1 MKKITILLIS
11 FFLIQAYNANALITS
26 AKQAILMDVNSGQVL
41 FKKNENEKISPASI
55 TKVMTSIIAFDLI
68 KSGELKLNE
77 KFLVS
82 NKAWRMAKQ
91 GYSSM
96 FIVPNDRITVL
107 NLLKGIIIASGNDA
121 CIALAEG
128 IAGSEAAFASMM
140 NDKAKSIGMTN
151 TNFSN
156 SSGIYSEDNYS
167 TVSDIS
173 LMSVYL
179 IKEFPELYKMYAE
192 RTFTWDRTGGN
203 PITQS
208 NRNTLLYKN
217 SKVDGIKTGHLNDS
231 GYSLAATMLVNN
243 RRILS
248 VVSGTNSQKERAKES
263 LKLLNHAIIT
273 TELLLVKKENPLFSI
288 NTWNGKK
295 SSIKLELEKDLYI
308 TYSKR
313 RSRDIKMYL
322 EVSEP
327 IKDHF
332 KASDQL
338 GVLRIKDKNGLDIKQ
353 PLFATEDFKK
363 INFIKRGGGGAT
375 PKFTFQKSLYTVKRG
390 FKMDFF
396 NTRMCFGKF

>member
-11 FFLIQAYNANALITS
+11 FFLIQAYNAHALNTS

-55 TKVMTSIIAFDLI
+55 TKIMTSIIAFDLI

-173 LMSVYL
+173 LMSIYL

-208 NRNTLLYKN
+208 NRNSLLYKN

-248 VVSGTNSQKERAKES
+248 VVSGTNSQKERARES

-273 TELLLVKKENPLFSI
+273 TELLLVKKENSLFSI

-313 RSRDIKMYL
+313 RSRDIKIYL

-338 GVLRIKDKNGLDIKQ
+338 GVLRIKDENGLDIKQ

-363 INFIKRGGGGAT
+363 INFIKR
-375 PKFTFQKSLYTVKRG
+375 
-390 FKMDFF
+390 FF
-396 NTRMCFGKF
+396 NSIGFLVWG

>member
-11 FFLIQAYNANALITS
+11 FFLIQAYNAHALNTS

-140 NDKAKSIGMTN
+140 NDKAKSIGMIN

-167 TVSDIS
+167 TVSDIA

-248 VVSGTNSQKERAKES
+248 VISGTNSQKERARES

-313 RSRDIKMYL
+313 RSKDIKIYL

-327 IKDHF
+327 IKNHF

-363 INFIKRGGGGAT
+363 INFIKR
-375 PKFTFQKSLYTVKRG
+375 
-390 FKMDFF
+390 FF
-396 NTRMCFGKF
+396 NSIGFLVWG

>member
-11 FFLIQAYNANALITS
+11 FFLIQAYNAHALNTS

-55 TKVMTSIIAFDLI
+55 TKIMTSIIAFDLI

-208 NRNTLLYKN
+208 NRNSLLYKN

-248 VVSGTNSQKERAKES
+248 VVSGTNSQKERARES

-313 RSRDIKMYL
+313 RSRDIKIYL

-338 GVLRIKDKNGLDIKQ
+338 GVLRIKDENGLDIKQ

-363 INFIKRGGGGAT
+363 INFIKR
-375 PKFTFQKSLYTVKRG
+375 
-390 FKMDFF
+390 FF
-396 NTRMCFGKF
+396 NSIGFLVWG

>member
-11 FFLIQAYNANALITS
+11 FFLIQAYNANALNTS

-140 NDKAKSIGMTN
+140 NDKAKSIGMIN

-313 RSRDIKMYL
+313 RSGDIEMYL

-338 GVLRIKDKNGLDIKQ
+338 GVLRIKDENGLDIKQ

-363 INFIKRGGGGAT
+363 INFIKR
-375 PKFTFQKSLYTVKRG
+375 
-390 FKMDFF
+390 FF
-396 NTRMCFGKF
+396 NSIGFLVWG

>member
-11 FFLIQAYNANALITS
+11 FFLIQAYNAHALNTS

-55 TKVMTSIIAFDLI
+55 TKIMTSIIAFDLI

-140 NDKAKSIGMTN
+140 NDKAKSIGMIN

-167 TVSDIS
+167 TVSDIA

-179 IKEFPELYKMYAE
+179 IKKFPELYKMYAE

-248 VVSGTNSQKERAKES
+248 VISGTNSQKERARES

-313 RSRDIKMYL
+313 RSRDIKIYL

-338 GVLRIKDKNGLDIKQ
+338 GVLRIKDENGLDIKQ

-363 INFIKRGGGGAT
+363 INFIKR
-375 PKFTFQKSLYTVKRG
+375 
-390 FKMDFF
+390 FF
-396 NTRMCFGKF
+396 NSIGFLVWG

>member
-68 KSGELKLNE
+68 KNGELKLNE

-140 NDKAKSIGMTN
+140 NDKAKSIGMTS

-179 IKEFPELYKMYAE
+179 IKEFPDLYKMYAE

-248 VVSGTNSQKERAKES
+248 VVSGTNSKKERAKES

-322 EVSEP
+322 EVFEP

-363 INFIKRGGGGAT
+363 INFIKR
-375 PKFTFQKSLYTVKRG
+375 
-390 FKMDFF
+390 FF
-396 NTRMCFGKF
+396 NSIGFLVWG

>member
-11 FFLIQAYNANALITS
+11 FFLIQAYNAHALNTS

-55 TKVMTSIIAFDLI
+55 TKIMTSIIAFDLI

-107 NLLKGIIIASGNDA
+107 NLLKGVIIASGNDA

-140 NDKAKSIGMTN
+140 NDKAKSIGMIN

-167 TVSDIS
+167 TVSDIA

-208 NRNTLLYKN
+208 NRNALLYKN

-248 VVSGTNSQKERAKES
+248 VISGTNSQKERARES

-273 TELLLVKKENPLFSI
+273 TELLLVKKENSLFSI

-313 RSRDIKMYL
+313 RSRDIKIYL

-327 IKDHF
+327 IKNHF

-363 INFIKRGGGGAT
+363 INFIKR
-375 PKFTFQKSLYTVKRG
+375 
-390 FKMDFF
+390 FF
-396 NTRMCFGKF
+396 NSIGFLVWG

>member
-11 FFLIQAYNANALITS
+11 FFLIQAYNAHALNTS

-55 TKVMTSIIAFDLI
+55 TKIMTSIIAFDLI

-156 SSGIYSEDNYS
+156 SSGIYSKDNYS
-167 TVSDIS
+167 TVSDIA

-179 IKEFPELYKMYAE
+179 IKEFPELYKMYSE

-208 NRNTLLYKN
+208 NRNSLLYKN

-248 VVSGTNSQKERAKES
+248 VVSGTNSQKERARES

-273 TELLLVKKENPLFSI
+273 TELLLVKKENSLFSI

-313 RSRDIKMYL
+313 RSRDIKIYL

-338 GVLRIKDKNGLDIKQ
+338 GVLRIKDENGLDIKQ

-363 INFIKRGGGGAT
+363 INFIKR
-375 PKFTFQKSLYTVKRG
+375 
-390 FKMDFF
+390 FF
-396 NTRMCFGKF
+396 NSIGFLVWG

>member
-11 FFLIQAYNANALITS
+11 FFLIQAYNAHALNTS

-140 NDKAKSIGMTN
+140 NDKAKSIGMIN

-167 TVSDIS
+167 TVSDIA

-248 VVSGTNSQKERAKES
+248 VISGTNSQKERARES

-313 RSRDIKMYL
+313 RSRDIKIYL

-363 INFIKRGGGGAT
+363 INFIKR
-375 PKFTFQKSLYTVKRG
+375 
-390 FKMDFF
+390 FF
-396 NTRMCFGKF
+396 NSIGFLVWG

>member
-11 FFLIQAYNANALITS
+11 FFLIQAYNANALNTS

-140 NDKAKSIGMTN
+140 NGKAKSIGMIN

-313 RSRDIKMYL
+313 RSRDIEMYL

-338 GVLRIKDKNGLDIKQ
+338 GVLRIKDKNGLDIMQ

-363 INFIKRGGGGAT
+363 IKML
-375 PKFTFQKSLYTVKRG
+375 TFRHIIHISQK
-390 FKMDFF
+390 
-396 NTRMCFGKF
+396 

>member
-363 INFIKRGGGGAT
+363 INFIKR
-375 PKFTFQKSLYTVKRG
+375 
-390 FKMDFF
+390 FF
-396 NTRMCFGKF
+396 NSIGFLVWG

>member
-11 FFLIQAYNANALITS
+11 FFLIQAYNAHALNTS

-55 TKVMTSIIAFDLI
+55 TKIMTSIIAFDLI

-140 NDKAKSIGMTN
+140 NDKAKSIGMIN

-167 TVSDIS
+167 TVSDIA

-179 IKEFPELYKMYAE
+179 IKEFPELYKMYSE

-248 VVSGTNSQKERAKES
+248 VISGTNSQKERARES

-313 RSRDIKMYL
+313 RSRDIKIYL

-338 GVLRIKDKNGLDIKQ
+338 GVLKIKDKNGLDIKQ

-363 INFIKRGGGGAT
+363 INFIKR
-375 PKFTFQKSLYTVKRG
+375 
-390 FKMDFF
+390 FF
-396 NTRMCFGKF
+396 NSIGFLVWG

>member
-11 FFLIQAYNANALITS
+11 FFLIQSYNANALITS

-128 IAGSEAAFASMM
+128 IAGSEAAFASIM

-273 TELLLVKKENPLFSI
+273 TELLLIKKENPLFSI

-313 RSRDIKMYL
+313 RSRDIEMYL

-363 INFIKRGGGGAT
+363 INFIKR
-375 PKFTFQKSLYTVKRG
+375 
-390 FKMDFF
+390 FF
-396 NTRMCFGKF
+396 NSIGFLVWG

>member
-11 FFLIQAYNANALITS
+11 FFLIQAYNAHALNTS

-192 RTFTWDRTGGN
+192 RTFSWDRTGGN

-208 NRNTLLYKN
+208 NRNSLLYKN

-248 VVSGTNSQKERAKES
+248 VVSGTNSQKERARES

-273 TELLLVKKENPLFSI
+273 TELLLVKKENSLFSI

-313 RSRDIKMYL
+313 RSRDIKIYL

-338 GVLRIKDKNGLDIKQ
+338 GVLRIKDENGLDIKQ

-363 INFIKRGGGGAT
+363 INFIKR
-375 PKFTFQKSLYTVKRG
+375 
-390 FKMDFF
+390 FF
-396 NTRMCFGKF
+396 NSIGFLVWG

>member
-338 GVLRIKDKNGLDIKQ
+338 GVLRIEDKNGLDIKQ

-363 INFIKRGGGGAT
+363 INFIKR
-375 PKFTFQKSLYTVKRG
+375 
-390 FKMDFF
+390 FF
-396 NTRMCFGKF
+396 NSIGFLVWG

>member
-128 IAGSEAAFASMM
+128 IAGSEAAFTSMM

-295 SSIKLELEKDLYI
+295 SSIKLELKKDLYI

-338 GVLRIKDKNGLDIKQ
+338 GVLRIKDENGLDIKQ

-363 INFIKRGGGGAT
+363 INFIKR
-375 PKFTFQKSLYTVKRG
+375 
-390 FKMDFF
+390 FF
-396 NTRMCFGKF
+396 NSIGFLVWG

>member
-11 FFLIQAYNANALITS
+11 FFLIQAYNAHALNTS

-55 TKVMTSIIAFDLI
+55 TKIMTSIIAFDLI

-140 NDKAKSIGMTN
+140 NDKAKSIGMIN

-167 TVSDIS
+167 TVSDIA

-248 VVSGTNSQKERAKES
+248 VISGTNSQKERARES

-313 RSRDIKMYL
+313 RSKDIKIYL

-363 INFIKRGGGGAT
+363 INFIKR
-375 PKFTFQKSLYTVKRG
+375 
-390 FKMDFF
+390 FF
-396 NTRMCFGKF
+396 NSIGFLVWG

>member
-11 FFLIQAYNANALITS
+11 FFLIQAYNAHALNTS

-140 NDKAKSIGMTN
+140 NDKAKSIGMIN

-167 TVSDIS
+167 TVSDIA

-179 IKEFPELYKMYAE
+179 IKEFPELYKMYSE

-248 VVSGTNSQKERAKES
+248 VISGTNSQKERARES

-313 RSRDIKMYL
+313 RSRDIKIYL

-338 GVLRIKDKNGLDIKQ
+338 GVLRIKDENGLDIKQ

-363 INFIKRGGGGAT
+363 INFIKR
-375 PKFTFQKSLYTVKRG
+375 
-390 FKMDFF
+390 FF
-396 NTRMCFGKF
+396 NSIGFLVWG

>member
-11 FFLIQAYNANALITS
+11 FFLIQAYNANALDTS

-96 FIVPNDRITVL
+96 FIVANDRITVL

-140 NDKAKSIGMTN
+140 NDKAKSIGMTS

-167 TVSDIS
+167 TVNDIS
-173 LMSVYL
+173 LMSIYL

-217 SKVDGIKTGHLNDS
+217 SKVDGIKTGHLNSS

-248 VVSGTNSQKERAKES
+248 VVSGANSKKERAKES

-322 EVSEP
+322 EVFEP

-338 GVLRIKDKNGLDIKQ
+338 GVLRIEDKNGLDIKQ

-363 INFIKRGGGGAT
+363 INFIKR
-375 PKFTFQKSLYTVKRG
+375 
-390 FKMDFF
+390 FF
-396 NTRMCFGKF
+396 NSIGFLVWG

>member
-96 FIVPNDRITVL
+96 FIVPNDRITIL

-140 NDKAKSIGMTN
+140 NDKAKSIGMIN

-295 SSIKLELEKDLYI
+295 SSIKLELKKDLYI

-363 INFIKRGGGGAT
+363 INFIKR
-375 PKFTFQKSLYTVKRG
+375 
-390 FKMDFF
+390 FF
-396 NTRMCFGKF
+396 NSIGFLVWG

>member
-338 GVLRIKDKNGLDIKQ
+338 GVLRIKDKNGLDIKR

-363 INFIKRGGGGAT
+363 INFIKR
-375 PKFTFQKSLYTVKRG
+375 
-390 FKMDFF
+390 FF
-396 NTRMCFGKF
+396 NSIGFLVWG

>member
-11 FFLIQAYNANALITS
+11 FFLIQAYNAHALNTS

-55 TKVMTSIIAFDLI
+55 TKIMTSIIAFDLI

-140 NDKAKSIGMTN
+140 NDKAKSIGMIN

-173 LMSVYL
+173 FNV
-179 IKEFPELYKMYAE
+179 
-192 RTFTWDRTGGN
+192 G
-203 PITQS
+203 
-208 NRNTLLYKN
+208 
-217 SKVDGIKTGHLNDS
+217 
-231 GYSLAATMLVNN
+231 
-243 RRILS
+243 
-248 VVSGTNSQKERAKES
+248 
-263 LKLLNHAIIT
+263 
-273 TELLLVKKENPLFSI
+273 LF
-288 NTWNGKK
+288 N
-295 SSIKLELEKDLYI
+295 
-308 TYSKR
+308 
-313 RSRDIKMYL
+313 
-322 EVSEP
+322 
-327 IKDHF
+327 
-332 KASDQL
+332 
-338 GVLRIKDKNGLDIKQ
+338 
-353 PLFATEDFKK
+353 
-363 INFIKRGGGGAT
+363 
-375 PKFTFQKSLYTVKRG
+375 
-390 FKMDFF
+390 
-396 NTRMCFGKF
+396 

>member
-1 MKKITILLIS
+1 MKKITTLLIS
-11 FFLIQAYNANALITS
+11 FFLIQAYNANALNTS

-313 RSRDIKMYL
+313 RSRDIEMYL

-363 INFIKRGGGGAT
+363 INFIKR
-375 PKFTFQKSLYTVKRG
+375 
-390 FKMDFF
+390 FF
-396 NTRMCFGKF
+396 NSIGFLVWG

>member
-140 NDKAKSIGMTN
+140 NDKAKSIGMTS

-313 RSRDIKMYL
+313 RSRDMKMYL

-327 IKDHF
+327 IKNHF

-363 INFIKRGGGGAT
+363 INFIKR
-375 PKFTFQKSLYTVKRG
+375 
-390 FKMDFF
+390 FF
-396 NTRMCFGKF
+396 NSIGFLVWG

>member
-11 FFLIQAYNANALITS
+11 FFLIQAYNANALNTS

-140 NDKAKSIGMTN
+140 NDKAKSIGMIN

-338 GVLRIKDKNGLDIKQ
+338 GVLRIKDKNGLDIMQ

-363 INFIKRGGGGAT
+363 INFIKR
-375 PKFTFQKSLYTVKRG
+375 
-390 FKMDFF
+390 FF
-396 NTRMCFGKF
+396 NSIGFLVWG

>member
-332 KASDQL
+332 KANDQL

-363 INFIKRGGGGAT
+363 INFIKR
-375 PKFTFQKSLYTVKRG
+375 
-390 FKMDFF
+390 FF
-396 NTRMCFGKF
+396 NSIGFLVWG

>member
-11 FFLIQAYNANALITS
+11 FFLIQAYNAHALNTS

-55 TKVMTSIIAFDLI
+55 TKIMTSIIAFDLI

-140 NDKAKSIGMTN
+140 NDKAKSIGMIN

-167 TVSDIS
+167 TVSDIA

-248 VVSGTNSQKERAKES
+248 VISGTNSQKERARES

-313 RSRDIKMYL
+313 RSKDIKIYL

-327 IKDHF
+327 IKNHF

-363 INFIKRGGGGAT
+363 INFIKR
-375 PKFTFQKSLYTVKRG
+375 
-390 FKMDFF
+390 FF
-396 NTRMCFGKF
+396 NSIGFLVWGGVKSWFFYHF

>member
-140 NDKAKSIGMTN
+140 NDKAKSIGMIN

-363 INFIKRGGGGAT
+363 INFIKR
-375 PKFTFQKSLYTVKRG
+375 
-390 FKMDFF
+390 FF
-396 NTRMCFGKF
+396 NSIGFLVWG

>member
-11 FFLIQAYNANALITS
+11 FFLIQAYNAHALNTS

-55 TKVMTSIIAFDLI
+55 TKIMTSIIAFDLI

-96 FIVPNDRITVL
+96 FIVPNDRITIL

-140 NDKAKSIGMTN
+140 NDKAKSIGMIN

-167 TVSDIS
+167 TVSDIA

-179 IKEFPELYKMYAE
+179 IKKFPELYKMYAE

-248 VVSGTNSQKERAKES
+248 VISGTNSQKERARES

-313 RSRDIKMYL
+313 RSRDIKIYL

-327 IKDHF
+327 IKNHF

-363 INFIKRGGGGAT
+363 INFIKR
-375 PKFTFQKSLYTVKRG
+375 
-390 FKMDFF
+390 FF
-396 NTRMCFGKF
+396 NSIGFLVWG

>member
-11 FFLIQAYNANALITS
+11 FFLIQAYNAHALNTS

-41 FKKNENEKISPASI
+41 FKKNENKKISPASI
-55 TKVMTSIIAFDLI
+55 TKIMTSIIAFDLI

-140 NDKAKSIGMTN
+140 NDKAKSIGMIN

-167 TVSDIS
+167 TVSDIA

-203 PITQS
+203 SITQS

-248 VVSGTNSQKERAKES
+248 VISGTNSQKERARES

-313 RSRDIKMYL
+313 RSKDIKIYL

-327 IKDHF
+327 IKNHF

-363 INFIKRGGGGAT
+363 INFIKR
-375 PKFTFQKSLYTVKRG
+375 
-390 FKMDFF
+390 FF
-396 NTRMCFGKF
+396 NSIGFLVWG

>member
-11 FFLIQAYNANALITS
+11 FFLIQAYNAHALNTS

-208 NRNTLLYKN
+208 NRNSLLYKN

-248 VVSGTNSQKERAKES
+248 VVSGTNSQKERARES

-273 TELLLVKKENPLFSI
+273 TDLLLVKKENSLFSI

-313 RSRDIKMYL
+313 RSRDIKIYL

-338 GVLRIKDKNGLDIKQ
+338 GVLRIKDENGLDIKQ

-363 INFIKRGGGGAT
+363 INFIKR
-375 PKFTFQKSLYTVKRG
+375 
-390 FKMDFF
+390 FF
-396 NTRMCFGKF
+396 NSIGFLVWG

>member
-140 NDKAKSIGMTN
+140 NDKAKSIGMTS

-363 INFIKRGGGGAT
+363 INFIKR
-375 PKFTFQKSLYTVKRG
+375 
-390 FKMDFF
+390 FF
-396 NTRMCFGKF
+396 NSIGFLVWG

>member
-140 NDKAKSIGMTN
+140 NDKAKSIGMIN

-322 EVSEP
+322 EVFEP

-338 GVLRIKDKNGLDIKQ
+338 GVLRIKDENGLDIKQ

-363 INFIKRGGGGAT
+363 INFIKR
-375 PKFTFQKSLYTVKRG
+375 
-390 FKMDFF
+390 FF
-396 NTRMCFGKF
+396 NSIGFLVWG

>member
-11 FFLIQAYNANALITS
+11 FFLIQAYNAHALNTS

-55 TKVMTSIIAFDLI
+55 TKIMTSIIAFDLI

-128 IAGSEAAFASMM
+128 IAGSEAAFASML

-208 NRNTLLYKN
+208 NRNSLLYKN

-248 VVSGTNSQKERAKES
+248 VVSGTNSQKERARES

-273 TELLLVKKENPLFSI
+273 TELLLVKKENSLFSI

-313 RSRDIKMYL
+313 RSRDIKIYL

-338 GVLRIKDKNGLDIKQ
+338 GVLRIKDENGLDIKQ

-363 INFIKRGGGGAT
+363 INFIKR
-375 PKFTFQKSLYTVKRG
+375 
-390 FKMDFF
+390 FF
-396 NTRMCFGKF
+396 NSIGFLVWG

>member
-140 NDKAKSIGMTN
+140 NDKAKSIGMTS

-167 TVSDIS
+167 TVNDIS

-322 EVSEP
+322 EVFEP

-338 GVLRIKDKNGLDIKQ
+338 GVLRIEDKNGLDIKQ

-363 INFIKRGGGGAT
+363 INFIKR
-375 PKFTFQKSLYTVKRG
+375 
-390 FKMDFF
+390 FF
-396 NTRMCFGKF
+396 NSIGFLVWG

>member
-11 FFLIQAYNANALITS
+11 FFLIQAYNAHALNTS

-55 TKVMTSIIAFDLI
+55 TKIMTSIIAFDLI

-140 NDKAKSIGMTN
+140 NDKAKSIGMIN

-167 TVSDIS
+167 TVSDIA

-179 IKEFPELYKMYAE
+179 IKEFPELYKMYSE

-248 VVSGTNSQKERAKES
+248 VISGTNSQKERARES

-313 RSRDIKMYL
+313 RSRDIKIYL

-338 GVLRIKDKNGLDIKQ
+338 GVLRIKDENGLDIKQ

-363 INFIKRGGGGAT
+363 INFIKR
-375 PKFTFQKSLYTVKRG
+375 
-390 FKMDFF
+390 FF
-396 NTRMCFGKF
+396 NSIGFLVWG

>member
-338 GVLRIKDKNGLDIKQ
+338 GVLRIKDENGLDIKQ

-363 INFIKRGGGGAT
+363 INFIKR
-375 PKFTFQKSLYTVKRG
+375 
-390 FKMDFF
+390 FF
-396 NTRMCFGKF
+396 NSIGFLVWG

>member
-11 FFLIQAYNANALITS
+11 FFLIQAYNANALNTS

-140 NDKAKSIGMTN
+140 NDKAKSIGMIN

-313 RSRDIKMYL
+313 RSRDIEMYL

-363 INFIKRGGGGAT
+363 INFIKR
-375 PKFTFQKSLYTVKRG
+375 
-390 FKMDFF
+390 FF
-396 NTRMCFGKF
+396 NSIGFLVWG

>member
-11 FFLIQAYNANALITS
+11 FFLIQAYNAHALNTS

-55 TKVMTSIIAFDLI
+55 TKIMTSIIAFDLI

-140 NDKAKSIGMTN
+140 NDKAKSIGMIN

-167 TVSDIS
+167 TVSDIA

-248 VVSGTNSQKERAKES
+248 VISGTNSQKERARES

-322 EVSEP
+322 EVFEP

-338 GVLRIKDKNGLDIKQ
+338 GVLRIKDENGLDIKQ

-363 INFIKRGGGGAT
+363 INFIKR
-375 PKFTFQKSLYTVKRG
+375 
-390 FKMDFF
+390 FF
-396 NTRMCFGKF
+396 NSIGFLVWG